1 MFHNSTEL
9 SRRKTNLVSILRG
22 WKLRE
27 ILASSP
33 LIEQLMHAKHIFFQ
47 KKSSTLV
54 VLFARKYDENYA
66 EIRAS
71 NVTAG
76 SFSLK
81 VKNYQSGTNLKHKK
95 NALFLR
101 TLS

>member
-1 MFHNSTEL
+1 MQN
-9 SRRKTNLVSILRG
+9 ILY
-22 WKLRE
+22 
-27 ILASSP
+27 
-33 LIEQLMHAKHIFFQ
+33 FQ

-54 VLFARKYDENYA
+54 VLFARMYDENYA

-81 VKNYQSGTNLKHKK
+81 VKNYQSGTNLKHNKK
-95 NALFLR
+95 RFVSSHSQL
-101 TLS
+101 TLVFKFFEIVRIN